1 MRCRCGFLSICFQ
14 CVSSHLIFIKS
25 AMHAQHSN
33 HATRNISKHN
43 NPDTVHLRLI
53 DLVVLINAA
62 AELGSPPV
70 EQIKVE
76 LAVTGLEFLVLEEER
91 VVQKRQGVEDVEA
104 VVLGQD
110 QNVVDE
116 GVEAGF
122 EAFLDF
128 VGGAGGEGCFRG
140 VVVEVRGADCFGCGC
155 F

>member
-1 MRCRCGFLSICFQ
+1 MWVLVQYAFNASRLILS
-14 CVSSHLIFIKS
+14 SSKS

-33 HATRNISKHN
+33 HATKNISKHN
-43 NPDTVHLRLI
+43 NPDTIHLRLVN
-53 DLVVLINAA
+53 LVVLVDATA
-62 AELGSPPV
+62 QLRRPPV

-76 LAVTGLEFLVLEEER
+76 LAITGLEFLVLEEQR
-91 VVQKRQGVEDVEA
+91 VVEQRQGVEDVEA

-110 QNVVDE
+110 QDVVHE
-116 GVEAGF
+116 RVEAGF

-140 VVVEVRGADCFGCGC
+140 VVVEVGGADCFGCGC